1 MKRSVK
7 PRAYRS
13 QVREESAER
22 TRHAVL
28 EAARRVLHER
38 GYAAMTMQAVAEEAG
53 VALDTVYASV
63 GRKPVL
69 VALLIESAISGTDRA
84 IPAEQ
89 RDYVVRIRAAKS
101 AREKLA
107 IYAQAIASIQPR
119 LAPVVSAIHGVAS
132 SEPELAKLWKSIATR
147 RARNMRSFAE
157 DLASTGELREGLS
170 LDEARDVLWA
180 TNSPEFFLLLV
191 DERGWT
197 PDAFARWLADAW
209 ARLLLR

>member
-1 MKRSVK
+1 MKRPVN

-13 QVREESAER
+13 QVREKSAER
-22 TRHAVL
+22 TRHAIL
-28 EAARRVLHER
+28 EAARRVLDQR

-69 VALLIESAISGTDRA
+69 VALLIETAISGTDQA

-89 RDYVVRIRAAKS
+89 RDYVVQIRAAKS

-107 IYAQAIASIQPR
+107 IYAQAVVSIQPR

-132 SEPELAKLWKSIATR
+132 SEPELAKLWKSIARR
-147 RARNMRSFAE
+147 RARNMRLFAE
-157 DLASTGELREGLS
+157 DLGATGELRDELS
-170 LDEARDVLWA
+170 LDEVRDVLWA

-191 DERGWT
+191 DERGWSS
-197 PDAFARWLADAW
+197 DAFARWLADAW
-209 ARLLLR
+209 ARLLLK

>member
-1 MKRSVK
+1 MKRSVN
-7 PRAYRS
+7 PRVYRS
-13 QVREESAER
+13 PAREKSAER
-22 TRHAVL
+22 TRHAIL
-28 EAARRVLHER
+28 DAARRVLDQR
-38 GYAAMTMQAVAEEAG
+38 GYAAMTMQEVAEEAG

-69 VALLIESAISGTDRA
+69 VALLIETAISGTDQA
-84 IPAEQ
+84 IPAEE

-107 IYAQAIASIQPR
+107 IYAQAVASIQPR

-147 RARNMRSFAE
+147 RARNMRLFAE
-157 DLASTGELREGLS
+157 DLAATGELRDELS
-170 LDEARDVLWA
+170 LDEVRDVLWA

-191 DERGWT
+191 EERGWT
-197 PDAFARWLADAW
+197 PAAFARWLADAW
-209 ARLLLR
+209 ARLLLK